1 MAGRRGMMIKALT
14 GVVAAGL
21 LMGGCAG
28 SMQGLIPAGLG
39 NGQGAAEQQTADAA
53 LTIDPKDIPPNPIRR
68 PARPNAPGVALASSP
83 QPAPAKTP
91 ERGLMGTLAS
101 LVPTVSG
108 GPPAVS
114 ETAFAEA
121 DPTTV
126 YTRVAAQI
134 KSCWLNRANAAL
146 PGHKFH
152 AEAKPTGEAS
162 ITIYRKVEGATL
174 GIATFRIKIERDGGG
189 SSVRS
194 ENVKFDDMVKRAML
208 LDVARWTKG
217 EPGCETRQA
226 FASSAA
232 KTATP

>member
-1 MAGRRGMMIKALT
+1 MFLKPLL
-14 GVVAAGL
+14 GVVAVGL
-21 LMGGCAG
+21 LLGGCAG

-39 NGQGAAEQQTADAA
+39 NGQAAGEQQAQHVT
-53 LTIDPKDIPPNPIRR
+53 LTIDPKDIPPNPTRR
-68 PARPNAPGVALASSP
+68 PAMNAPGTSLASP
-83 QPAPAKTP
+83 QPAPGNAP
-91 ERGLMGTLAS
+91 QRGLMGTLAS

-174 GIATFRIKIERDGGG
+174 GIATFRIKIEKDGSGA
-189 SSVRS
+189 SVRS
-194 ENVKFDDMVKRAML
+194 ENVKFDDTVKRAML

-217 EPGCETRQA
+217 EPGCETRKA
-226 FASSAA
+226 YASAP